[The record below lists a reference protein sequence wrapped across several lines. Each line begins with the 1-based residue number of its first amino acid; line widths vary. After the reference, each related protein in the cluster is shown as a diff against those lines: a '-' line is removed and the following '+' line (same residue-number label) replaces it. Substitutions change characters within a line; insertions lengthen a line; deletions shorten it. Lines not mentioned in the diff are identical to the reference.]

1 MKLFHHYNTSDGD
14 GGRIMNEKLGIVVP
28 AYNRSEHIS
37 QCIESILGQTYTN
50 IVLAVVDDGSTDD
63 TLSIARKYEGMHR
76 NMLVISQENSGPIK
90 ARFAGIKALEDCE
103 YITFVDSDDW
113 IDERM
118 YEDLMSLMLQYDSDL
133 VCSGIFRYYHDDYI
147 IEQHD
152 KMEQGYINLK
162 SGDKSVVDFFGY
174 RDRKNDTSVDASLC
188 TKIFRREKIM
198 EVYKK
203 AENLKI
209 HYGDDAAIIFPYIML
224 CESVYCTHRAY
235 YYHRMRKGS
244 AYYVKVEDYFE
255 KLLRFY
261 NHLRECFK
269 EDKVHFPELLEE
281 LDYCF
286 VHGAEVRKTLYET
299 SSGSGNHYL
308 FPFGKV
314 NRGEN
319 IVIYGMGKVGK
330 GYVEQL
336 HKTNYCNVA
345 AVVDRYSEAA
355 DLHTLT
361 DIKELEFDHVV
372 IAIADINMKRQIA
385 EDMICICG
393 IPTEKI
399 IDEIICI

>member
-1 MKLFHHYNTSDGD
+1 
-14 GGRIMNEKLGIVVP
+14 MNEKLGIVVP
-28 AYNRSEHIS
+28 AYNSSEYIS

-63 TLSIARKYEGMHR
+63 TLSIARKYESMHR
-76 NMLVISQENSGPIK
+76 NMLVISQENSGPVK
-90 ARFAGIKALEDCE
+90 ARISGIKALEDCE

-152 KMEQGYINLK
+152 KMEQGYIDLK
-162 SGDKSVVDFFGY
+162 SGGKSVVDFLGY
-174 RDRKNDTSVDASLC
+174 RERKNDTSVDASLC

-209 HYGDDAAIIFPYIML
+209 HYGDDAAIIYPYIML
-224 CESVYCTHRAY
+224 CESVYCTHRVY
-235 YYHRMRKGS
+235 YYHRMKKEA
-244 AYYVKVEDYFE
+244 AYYAKGEDYFE
-255 KLLRFY
+255 KLVRFY
-261 NHLRECFK
+261 NYMLGCFR
-269 EDKVHFPELLEE
+269 EDKNHFPELLEE

-286 VHGAEVRKTLYET
+286 IHGAEFRKTLYET
-299 SSGSGNHYL
+299 GSGGSNRYL

-314 NRGEN
+314 KRGED
-319 IVIYGMGKVGK
+319 IIIYGQGTVGK
-330 GYVEQL
+330 GYVEQIY
-336 HKTNYCNVA
+336 KTEYCNIVA
-345 AVVDRYSEAA
+345 TVDQYSEAA

-361 DIKELEFDHVV
+361 DIKELKFDHVI
-372 IAIADINMKRQIA
+372 IAITDINMKRQIA
-385 EDMICICG
+385 EDMIHICG
-393 IPTEKI
+393 IPAEKI